1 MSETGPQMVFEP
13 QSHRSTFEVSGVA
26 PLEDQTITIDLG
38 YKNATD
44 LYIPSDPPKP
54 EELSA
59 ALSVVEL
66 HLDDVVRELNSVR
79 SGDDGRSAFEMTVR
93 DSVVIGVGPIF
104 VSLAALEL
112 GELSDKIDGF
122 ELTREAAEDVFRT
135 VATESDQ
142 DRQFN
147 PGLDPQWSPL
157 IVGGTCLVVEAFRC
171 WGLEKIVV
179 SHPQEVPSD

>member
-1 MSETGPQMVFEP
+1 MTETGPQMVFEP

-26 PLEDQTITIDLG
+26 PLTDQTITIDLG

-66 HLDDVVRELNSVR
+66 HLDDVVRELNSER
-79 SGDDGRSAFEMTVR
+79 SRDDGRSAFEMTVR
-93 DSVVIGVGPIF
+93 DAPIIGVGPIF

-112 GELSDKIDGF
+112 GEVSDEIDGF
-122 ELTREAAEDVFRT
+122 ELSREAVEDIFRT
-135 VATESDQ
+135 IATESLK
-142 DRQFN
+142 DRLFN
-147 PGLDPQWSPL
+147 PGLNPEWGEL

-171 WGLEKIVV
+171 WGLESVSV
-179 SHPQEVPSD
+179 SHPAGGAQ